1 MKGFFGLYRTIASV
15 HNNASHGQ
23 AVSMTRK
30 TLKVTI
36 AGTVLSLTT
45 WGSPDAISF
54 AQDTDVKSEA
64 TVTVNLQKDAELR
77 SILQSLDAFAQQILP
92 RMVAEARTRQWE
104 TNVVLGIFEHR
115 IKHSISSHSR
125 SDEYAKVSKA
135 VDEFSRQL
143 REDVERIP
151 TESAR
156 CVALVA
162 PDGLLLNSV
171 KDTLLDQIV
180 RRVSESDANSS
191 DSESDRPKDALGW
204 AKVKVSSTK
213 DTKSRGKSSYSALDW
228 RQPVA
233 VGLAKGKGPGSVF
246 VASDER
252 TADKAGEIGLTSHAF
267 GDEAEG
273 PKLRPAATIS
283 DDQDSSTFQLLKPLT
298 NDGQLAEGQ
307 STLAK
312 AILDVKQP
320 AVAGMSSVSAGNASA
335 SVAGMNTATSVLS
348 TAEALPTPN
357 GSPEVVHH
365 IASPATVV
373 VEQGTVSPFIQ
384 SHTQRHICGPQCTGT
399 CNTRFQ
405 TRSRL
410 CDNIFHPPECYP
422 VIDGNSLLGEYQAR
436 ASTYPDSPDASV
448 FVEQKRLPSDYRAWW
463 HDAVTQSFQGE
474 GAASIPVDVESL
486 VLFSMQFAP
495 QIAALQVD
503 PSIRETKIVQEDAEF
518 DWIAFVEG
526 TYDHLDEPW
535 IYNNA
540 LIIGGVPGIFNNPD
554 RLKSDE
560 FNARGGMKKMT
571 RKGAEVELYQEFDSL
586 SNNQPFLDPNPAN
599 TARFEINVKKPL
611 LRGNGLAV
619 NQSRVV
625 IARLNRDISENDTV
639 VSIEDHICDVHE
651 AYWILYRERAS
662 LLQKLKALEK
672 GGDILKVIQARQDVD
687 ATQGQLMRT
696 RSVVAKRQSE
706 IPRLRAEV
714 RNSQAQLRLLVNSPD
729 LKNSLSAELLPF
741 DLPNNDP
748 LSVSMQGSFQTA
760 LTKRQ
765 DIAAAIKQIHRTSI
779 ELEVSKNDLLPRFDL
794 DLYMY
799 TAGIQRNR
807 SSFADQFSN
816 GPGVGAGL
824 VYELPVGNRKA
835 RAEKEQQE
843 LLLTKAFKEFE
854 VVVET
859 GLVETEQAVN
869 DVNSAYV
876 EMLACYNSMMQATRE
891 TEYAE
896 TRWRNVAADGASLQ
910 FLDALF
916 DSQDRMAEEEYNFV
930 ASQVRYELAIIEL
943 KRALGILLC
952 EPSRNAPGIP
962 VK

>member
-1 MKGFFGLYRTIASV
+1 MSRKILKG
-15 HNNASHGQ
+15 
-23 AVSMTRK
+23 
-30 TLKVTI
+30 TI
-36 AGTVLSLTT
+36 AGTVLSLSI
-45 WGSPDAISF
+45 WGSPASISF
-54 AQDTDVKSEA
+54 AQETEVKSETTA
-64 TVTVNLQKDAELR
+64 SGNLRKHAELR
-77 SILQSLDAFAQQILP
+77 SMLQSVDAFAQQILP
-92 RMVAEARTRQWE
+92 RLVAEARTREWE
-104 TNVVLGIFEHR
+104 SNLILGIFEHR
-115 IKHSISSHSR
+115 VKHSISSHSR
-125 SDEYAKVSKA
+125 SDEYAIVSKA

-143 REDVERIP
+143 RADVERIP

-156 CVALVA
+156 RVALVA

-171 KDTLLDQIV
+171 KDTLVDQIIG
-180 RRVSESDANSS
+180 RMSELDGKSS
-191 DSESDRPKDALGW
+191 NSESDRPKDALGW
-204 AKVKVSSTK
+204 ARVKVSIAK
-213 DTKSRGKSSYSALDW
+213 DTKSEEKSSYSALDW
-228 RQPVA
+228 RQPVSFGSA
-233 VGLAKGKGPGSVF
+233 NGKGRGALSVASEERPVDKPGAIGLA
-246 VASDER
+246 
-252 TADKAGEIGLTSHAF
+252 SHAF
-267 GDEAEG
+267 GDEAAG

-283 DDQDSSTFQLLKPLT
+283 DDRDSSTFQLLKPLT
-298 NDGQLAEGQ
+298 NDGQLGEVQ
-307 STLAK
+307 SSLAK
-312 AILDVKQP
+312 GILDVTQP
-320 AVAGMSSVSAGNASA
+320 VVAGENSSSAGNVSA
-335 SVAGMNTATSVLS
+335 SVAGMTTATSTLS
-348 TAEALPTPN
+348 TAEALPTPV
-357 GSPEVVHH
+357 GTPEVVHH
-365 IASPATVV
+365 IASPAPVV
-373 VEQGTVSPFIQ
+373 IEHGTVSPFVQ
-384 SHTQRHICGPQCTGT
+384 QYTQPHTCGPQCSH
-399 CNTRFQ
+399 NTRFQ

-436 ASTYPDSPDASV
+436 ASTYPDDSETTV

-503 PSIRETKIVQEDAEF
+503 PAIHETRIVQEDAEF

-540 LIIGGVPGIFNNPD
+540 LVIGGVPGIVYNPD

-560 FNARGGMKKMT
+560 FNVQGGMRKMS
-571 RKGAEVELYQEFDSL
+571 RKGGEVELYQEFDSL

-625 IARLNRDISENDTV
+625 IARLNRDIGENDTV

-672 GGDILKVIQARQDVD
+672 GGDIMKVIQARQDVD

-706 IPRLRAEV
+706 IPRLRAAV

-729 LKNSLSAELLPF
+729 LKNNLSAELLPF

-779 ELEVSKNDLLPRFDL
+779 QLEVSKNDLLPRFDL

-799 TAGIQRNR
+799 TAGIQRVR

-835 RAEKEQQE
+835 RAAKEQKE

-876 EMLACYNSMMQATRE
+876 EMLACYNSMIQATRE

-896 TRWRNVAADGASLQ
+896 TRWRNVASDGASLQ

-916 DSQDRMAEEEYNFV
+916 DSQDRMAEEESNFV

-952 EPSRNAPGIP
+952 EPSKNAHGIP
-962 VK
+962 AK